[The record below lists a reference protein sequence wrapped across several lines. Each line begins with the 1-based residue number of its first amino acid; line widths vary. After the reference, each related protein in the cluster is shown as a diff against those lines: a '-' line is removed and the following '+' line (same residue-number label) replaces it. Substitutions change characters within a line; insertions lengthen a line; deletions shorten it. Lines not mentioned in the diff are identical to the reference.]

1 MHTNPMVIT
10 FGFFRHLHQMLPRTQ
25 FKQWKSSYQTN
36 LSLSCGFLDNF
47 FLLSFFF
54 KLTWFFFSSLL
65 FSIYPSLSFSM
76 VSSVASFLTNLQSH
90 NHFVLQGH
98 AMELVKKNRGGGLF
112 WPAPLREEMSWFLSY
127 CIYTSPLITLGLSN
141 IFRLTSRIIFIIH
154 NYSFNVS

>member
-1 MHTNPMVIT
+1 MKIILPNEFEPK
-10 FGFFRHLHQMLPRTQ
+10 LWLPRQ
-25 FKQWKSSYQTN
+25 
-36 LSLSCGFLDNF
+36 
-47 FLLSFFF
+47 LLPP
-54 KLTWFFFSSLL
+54 LLLQAHLIFFSSLL
-65 FSIYPSLSFSM
+65 FSIHPSLSFSM